1 MELVYFFSVVI
12 VAVLS
17 AIAMLISRN
26 TVHSAL
32 FLVVNLFC
40 VALLYLSLTAE
51 FLALVQIT
59 VYAGAIMVL
68 FLFVITMLNPSSEET
83 PNKLLS
89 RLPVA
94 VGLAVAFLVGLAG
107 VAMSSVGKA
116 ASSTAVMQPAAGN
129 GNLEAIGAS
138 LFTQYLLP
146 FELISF
152 LLLVAMVAAMVLA
165 KRRA

>member
-1 MELVYFFSVVI
+1 MELVYFFSVAA

-17 AIAMLISRN
+17 AIAVLVSRN

-32 FLVVNLFC
+32 FLVANLFC
-40 VALLYLSLTAE
+40 IALLYLSLTAE

-68 FLFVITMLNPSSEET
+68 FLFVITMLNPSNEET
-83 PNKLLS
+83 PDKIVN
-89 RLPVA
+89 RLPWA
-94 VGLAVAFLVGLAG
+94 VGLSIAFLVGLGLLFLTSAG
-107 VAMSSVGKA
+107 KM
-116 ASSTAVMQPAAGN
+116 ASPAQAMQPAAGN
-129 GNLEAIGAS
+129 GNLEAIGTS

-146 FELISF
+146 FELTSF
-152 LLLVAMVAAMVLA
+152 LLFVAMVAAMVLA

>member
-1 MELVYFFSVVI
+1 MELVYFFSIVL

-17 AIAMLISRN
+17 AVAVLLSKN

-40 VALLYLSLTAE
+40 IALLYLSLTAE

-83 PNKLLS
+83 PNKLVS

-94 VGLAVAFLVGLAG
+94 VGLSMAFLVGLGVMALSSLGYTTSSAG
-107 VAMSSVGKA
+107 VA
-116 ASSTAVMQPAAGN
+116 QPATGN
-129 GNLEAIGAS
+129 GNIEAIGAS

-146 FELISF
+146 FELVSL